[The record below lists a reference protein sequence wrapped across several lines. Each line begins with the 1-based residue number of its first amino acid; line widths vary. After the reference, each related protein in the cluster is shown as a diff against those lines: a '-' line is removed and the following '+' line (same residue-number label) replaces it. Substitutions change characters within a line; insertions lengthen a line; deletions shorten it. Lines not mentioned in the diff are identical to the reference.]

1 MKRAASLALLGVA
14 LCACAHDAQRSQEG
28 TRIAVVATIPHPSA
42 EACIDGFQRG
52 FAAAGGG
59 DAILLRHF
67 GDGEPAS
74 LARAVDSAIRERP
87 QLLLALG
94 SAAIREA
101 CARDLATPV
110 VATWCFDLAAAC
122 AGPGGERILGV
133 ETPPPVRAQVG
144 LLSSIEP
151 TPSRVGVV
159 YAPTET
165 IAVRQVEE
173 ARRLLADHGI
183 DLEEARIAGIDE
195 VDVAVRD
202 LARRGVDAVWKLGD
216 TTVARVAESLFAAC
230 SELRLPVVGDAEAQ
244 LQQGAVA
251 VAFVDFRAA
260 GERAGRLAA
269 GALTAGSATSLAR
282 QRLDAPRLARNEDR
296 LREFGLRIR

>member
-1 MKRAASLALLGVA
+1 MKRAASLALLGVT
-14 LCACAHDAQRSQEG
+14 LCACAHDTKRSQEG
-28 TRIAVVATIPHPSA
+28 TRIAVVATIRHPTA
-42 EACIDGFQRG
+42 ETCIDGFQRG
-52 FAAAGGG
+52 FAAAGGS
-59 DAILLRHF
+59 DLTLLRHF

-74 LARAVDSAIRERP
+74 IARAVDSAIRERP

-94 SAAIREA
+94 SAAIRQA
-101 CARDLATPV
+101 CAHDLATPV
-110 VATWCFDLAAAC
+110 VATWCFDLTVAC
-122 AGPGGERILGV
+122 EGPGGERILGV

-151 TPSRVGVV
+151 KPSRVGVV
-159 YAPTET
+159 YSPTEA
-165 IAVRQVEE
+165 IAARQVEE

-195 VDVAVRD
+195 VDDAVRD

-230 SELRLPVVGDAEAQ
+230 AELRLPVVGDADPQ
-244 LQQGAVA
+244 LALGAVA
-251 VAFVDFRAA
+251 VASVDFRAA

-269 GALTAGSATSLAR
+269 ETLAAGIGRIPSR
-282 QRLDAPRLARNEDR
+282 QRIDAPKVTRNESR
-296 LREFGLRIR
+296 LRELGLGIR